1 MFCWKGN
8 KISVGIFGAS
18 HASEIGVEMTN
29 FPKEEIDFEELTAF
43 LARRKASSGVFST
56 KRKESD
62 IPHFTQ
68 GVEDGKIVGDTIRAV
83 IYNENVKSGDYSNL
97 YAKPRPSHA
106 DYAAYKKDG
115 RLDFS
120 GGGEFSGRMTAPYAI
135 AGGIAKQIL
144 QRRGID
150 VNAYVS
156 SVGNV
161 KGQSYKDGDVIC
173 GVTSEVFPSLSKQE
187 EMIEEIARA
196 KSNGDSVG
204 GRVEC
209 VVRGLDAGYGG
220 ALFDGLESK
229 IAYLVYAIPA
239 VKGVEFGD
247 GFDLST
253 MCGSIAN
260 DAWQF
265 ENSKVVSKTN
275 RSGGINGGISNGMPI
290 LLSVAFRPTPSIA
303 IEQDTVDLQRGENT
317 KITIHGRHDACIVPR
332 AVPVV
337 ESAVC
342 LAILDSI
349 L

>member
-1 MFCWKGN
+1 MFLWKGN
-8 KISVGIFGAS
+8 NISVGIYGQS
-18 HASEIGVEMTN
+18 HASEIGVEMTG
-29 FPKEEIDFEELTAF
+29 FPKEEIDFEELLAF

-68 GVEDGKIVGDTIRAV
+68 GIKENTIVGDKVEAI
-83 IYNENVKSGDYSNL
+83 IYNENVKSGDYSNI

-106 DYAAYKKDG
+106 DYSAYKKDG

-135 AGGIAKQIL
+135 AGAIAKQIL
-144 QRRGID
+144 KRRGIEVD
-150 VNAYVS
+150 AYVS
-156 SVGNV
+156 AVGEI
-161 KGQSYKDGDVIC
+161 KGQSYKDGEIEVVAND
-173 GVTSEVFPSLSKQE
+173 VFPSLSKQE
-187 EMIEEIARA
+187 EMIEEIAKA
-196 KSNGDSVG
+196 KSKGDSVG

-247 GFDLST
+247 GFDLSR
-253 MCGSIAN
+253 MNGSVAN
-260 DAWQF
+260 DAWRF
-265 ENSKVVSKTN
+265 ENGKVVSKTN

-290 LLSVAFRPTPSIA
+290 TLSVAFRPTPSIA
-303 IEQDTVDLQRGENT
+303 IEQETVDLQNGENV
-317 KITIHGRHDACIVPR
+317 KMIIHGRHDACIVPR

-349 L
+349 I

>member
-62 IPHFTQ
+62 LPHFMQ
-68 GVEDGKIVGDTIRAV
+68 GVEGGKIVGDTIRAV

-106 DYAAYKKDG
+106 DYAAYMKYG

-161 KGQSYKDGDVIC
+161 KGQSYKDGDVC
-173 GVTSEVFPSLSKQE
+173 YVANETFPSLSKQE
-187 EMIEEIARA
+187 EMIEEIAKA

-209 VVRGLDAGYGG
+209 IVTGLKAGVGD

-229 IAYLVYAIPA
+229 IAHLVYAIPA

-247 GFDLST
+247 GFDLSR
-253 MCGSIAN
+253 MLGSIAN

-265 ENSKVVSKTN
+265 DDGKVIAKTN
-275 RSGGINGGISNGMPI
+275 KAGGINGGISNGMPI
-290 LLSVAFRPTPSIA
+290 TLSVAFRPTPSIA
-303 IEQDTVDLQRGENT
+303 IEQDTVDLQSGVNT
-317 KITIHGRHDACIVPR
+317 KIAIRGRHDACIVPR